1 MTTARRTITAAVS
14 ALCLLTGVPA
24 VADPASQAQLPTAG
38 PALSAWARAAEKP
51 RTAIKGVGDVSLDG
65 NPDLLAV
72 NATTSDLTVQLGTGA
87 ANGAGA
93 FASGVK
99 VGTFPVIRH
108 WMGQGDIN
116 GDGRTDLVSVAN
128 DGVLYFA
135 FHSGVFNGA
144 QTFQPDLPFGS
155 GWHAASLITITDF
168 MGRDRENPFVLDG
181 LADII
186 FRVNNTLYIYLN
198 EGLNADGKPQFT
210 LLGALFNDMQA
221 VTSLNITDVTGDDGP
236 DFYMT
241 LDNGSAWLY
250 DVFAEQDANG
260 NWVGKWYTIQ
270 ATGVEGAPVRLLTD
284 VNGDDFAD
292 LIIRTPSGDL
302 RAQLNAADWDPAR
315 PSRLFDVANEKLLA
329 TGWSQY
335 RLIG

>member
-1 MTTARRTITAAVS
+1 MTTARRTIIAAVS
-14 ALCLLTGVPA
+14 ALCLLTSVPA
-24 VADPASQAQLPTAG
+24 LAGSATQAQLPTVGPVLSTGAG
-38 PALSAWARAAEKP
+38 PAERTRAVI
-51 RTAIKGVGDVSLDG
+51 TGVGDVSLDG

-72 NATTSDLTVQLGTGA
+72 NAATSDLTVQLGTGA

-93 FASGVK
+93 FTSGVK

-108 WMGQGDIN
+108 YMGQGDIN
-116 GDGRTDLVSVAN
+116 GDGRTDMVSVAN

-135 FHSGVFNGA
+135 YHSGVFNGT
-144 QTFQPDLPFGS
+144 QTFQPDVPFGS

-168 MGRDRENPFVLDG
+168 MGRDRENPVLLDG

-186 FRVNNTLYIYLN
+186 FRINNTLYIYLN
-198 EGLNADGKPQFT
+198 EGLNTAGTPQFT
-210 LLGALFNDMQA
+210 LLGALFNDTQA
-221 VTSLNITDVTGDDGP
+221 VTSLNVTDVTGDEGP

-241 LDNGSAWLY
+241 LDNGSAWIY
-250 DVFAEQDANG
+250 DVFAEQDENG

-270 ATGVEGAPVRLLTD
+270 ATGVEAAPLRLLTD

-292 LIIRTPSGDL
+292 LVIRTSAGEL
-302 RAQLNAADWDPAR
+302 RAQLNTAAWDPAR
-315 PSRLFDVANEKLLA
+315 PSRLFDVANEKVLA